1 MKHIICKPLDVT
13 DGLDELDFYWD
24 EEAGEVSGKSA
35 PKVRKWAENAGEMI
49 LINPIPSSYQ
59 LSDAPLKK
67 KRDLAALLGMWYELP
82 DWLAAEYPRIED
94 DAQEGA
100 VY

>member
-35 PKVRKWAENAGEMI
+35 PMVEKWAEKAGDVI
-49 LINPIPSSYQ
+49 LVNPIPSSYQ
-59 LSDAPLKK
+59 LSENPLNN

-82 DWLAAEYPRIED
+82 DWLDAEYPKIED
-94 DAQEGA
+94 EEQEGA